1 MMCGGH
7 SATRAAEQEEA
18 DMIMALKEAIEERA
32 GRKLHHFEIVHI
44 TS

>member
-1 MMCGGH
+1 MCGGH
-7 SATRAAEQEEA
+7 SATRAAEQEEV
-18 DMIMALKEAIEERA
+18 DMIMSLKFAIEERA